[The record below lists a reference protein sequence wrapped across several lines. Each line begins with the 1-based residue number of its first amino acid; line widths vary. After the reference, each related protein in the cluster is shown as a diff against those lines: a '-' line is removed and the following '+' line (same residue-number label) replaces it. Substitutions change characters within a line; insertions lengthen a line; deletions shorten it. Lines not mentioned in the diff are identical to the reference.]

1 MAISLDYRVF
11 KLRTDYP
18 KQIESLEGF
27 FARQLTFQGWLLFS
41 DFTTWRICETDFCSC
56 IKITTLL
63 MLQHLFVQYN
73 TFHLCTCKGNNCDT
87 FICIVQKIQCLLS
100 NKHVYY
106 VQNIYWIS
114 TQWFCLFC
122 DLEWILFIF
131 CCVTSRF
138 VSPLFCVNQVTKFGS
153 E

>member
-1 MAISLDYRVF
+1 MIVFLNCVQIIQNKLKVWKVFLQGSWHSKADCYSVISLHG
-11 KLRTDYP
+11 
-18 KQIESLEGF
+18 ESE
-27 FARQLTFQGWLLFS
+27 
-41 DFTTWRICETDFCSC
+41 IDFCSC